1 MRTLLAMFCCAAFVG
16 GVQAATYGWTGWN
29 TTTEPLD
36 GDPSSYTVS
45 LSQVTHVSDSIGS
58 GAASGSLSGSYVV
71 SNLAFAIN
79 SVNDW
84 WNSGSSSFDAIGL
97 VVAQDGKVVSV
108 SSSTTYQMNHG
119 TGNGYFPN
127 GASGG
132 AGFLSFDVSFVTGTE
147 GNFQV
152 YFVSTTT
159 PDADLI
165 GKAVGDIS
173 GIYSA
178 GDNVLKDA
186 SGNLTYR
193 VTVSPL
199 PEPTTLALLALGVA
213 GVALRRRVA

>member
-1 MRTLLAMFCCAAFVG
+1 MFCCAAFVG

-45 LSQVTHVSDSIGS
+45 LSQVTRVSDSIGS

-79 SVNDW
+79 SADDW

-108 SSSTTYQMNHG
+108 SSSTTYQMNRG
-119 TGNGYFPN
+119 TGNVYFP
-127 GASGG
+127 GVQETKGMV
-132 AGFLSFDVSFVTGTE
+132 SFDVNFLVDASKT
-147 GNFQV
+147 FQV
-152 YFVSTTT
+152 YFVSTST